1 MNRSRPIELV
11 IAAIAL
17 LAIGVAVAAWDA
29 AYVVAPL
36 VQRIAGAQASRTP
49 APMHNLRTML
59 TGVFAIVLGAALMG
73 RRPWARRTVVATG
86 WMSALVIG
94 PLLLLAP
101 HLDAA
106 RFVLNLGALVPFMN
120 TPFLLTC
127 QILSRGSAGAG
138 ASVGAALAVG
148 VALPAAAALAFSTAR
163 VRHAFGDARMHVTTL
178 VRREL
183 GAFFLSPIA
192 YIVGAVFLFVN
203 GVYFCYFIFETREC
217 NLKGPFFW
225 MGWVLL
231 FMMPFLTM
239 RLVARER
246 RSGTIETLLTTPVTD
261 TEVIASK
268 FLGALAFFAVMLAP
282 TGVYYLVLRRYGAPD
297 AGPILTGYVGIFM
310 LGAYLIAFGLMIS
323 ALCANQII
331 AGAVSMMAGLA
342 IAVLSGLVD
351 PKSVLSV
358 AESAD
363 RIRRL
368 AYSCV
373 KYVGMIEHLDPFLK
387 GVFDQR
393 DFFFYLAFTF
403 LWLFLAVRA
412 LESRKWRY

>member
-1 MNRSRPIELV
+1 MNRPHPIELA

-17 LAIGVAVAAWDA
+17 LAIGVAVTAWDA
-29 AYVVAPL
+29 TYVVAPL
-36 VQRIAGAQASRTP
+36 VQRLVGTESARTP
-49 APMHNLRTML
+49 TPMHNLRTML
-59 TGVFAIVLGAALMG
+59 TGVFAIVLAASLLR

-86 WMSALVIG
+86 WMSALVIA
-94 PLLLLAP
+94 PLLTLAP
-101 HLDAA
+101 HLDAT
-106 RFVLNLGALVPFMN
+106 RFTLNLGALIPFMN
-120 TPFLLTC
+120 APFLLVC
-127 QILSRGSAGAG
+127 QLLSRTSADATP
-138 ASVGAALAVG
+138 AVALAAG
-148 VALPAAAALAFSTAR
+148 VALPAAAALTFSTAR
-163 VRHAFGDARMHVTTL
+163 IRRAFDDAGMHVATL

-192 YIVGAVFLFVN
+192 YIVGAVFLFIS
-203 GVYFCYFIFETREC
+203 GVYFSFFIFQAREC
-217 NLKGPFFW
+217 NLKGPLFW

-231 FMMPFLTM
+231 IMIPFLTM

-246 RSGTIETLLTTPVTD
+246 RSGTIEMLLTTPVTD

-268 FLGALAFFAVMLAP
+268 FLGALVFFGVMLAP
-282 TGVYYLVLRRYGAPD
+282 TGVYCLVLRRYGTPD
-297 AGPILTGYVGIFM
+297 LGPILTGYIGVFL

-323 ALCANQII
+323 ALCANQIT
-331 AGAVSMMAGLA
+331 AGAVSMVAGLA

-358 AESAD
+358 GESTD

-387 GVFDQR
+387 GVFDQK
-393 DFFFYLAFTF
+393 DFFFYIAFTF

>member
-1 MNRSRPIELV
+1 MDRFRPIELV
-11 IAAIAL
+11 IAGIAL
-17 LAIGVAVAAWDA
+17 IAIGAVITAWDA

-36 VQRIAGAQASRTP
+36 AQRIAGAQAARTP
-49 APMHNLRTML
+49 AAMHNLRTML
-59 TGVFAIVLGAALMG
+59 TGVFAIVLGASLFR
-73 RRPWARRTVVATG
+73 RRPWARRTVVALG

-94 PLLLLAP
+94 PLLLLSP
-101 HLDAA
+101 RLDAA
-106 RFVLNLGALVPFMN
+106 RFALNLGALVPFMN
-120 TPFLLTC
+120 APFLLAC
-127 QILSRGSAGAG
+127 QALSRASAGA
-138 ASVGAALAVG
+138 AVSVAAALAAG
-148 VALPAAAALAFSTAR
+148 VALPVVTALTFSTAR
-163 VRHAFGDARMHVTTL
+163 TRRAFGDSRMHVTTL

-192 YIVGAVFLFVN
+192 YIVGAVFLFIS
-203 GVYFCYFIFETREC
+203 GVYFSYFIFETREC

-231 FMMPFLTM
+231 FMIPFLTM

-246 RSGTIETLLTTPVTD
+246 RSGTIEMLLTTPVTD

-268 FLGALAFFAVMLAP
+268 FLGALAFFAMMLAP

-297 AGPILTGYVGIFM
+297 VGPILTGYVGIFM

-331 AGAVSMMAGLA
+331 AGAVSMVAGLA

-358 AESAD
+358 GESAD

-412 LESRKWRY
+412 LESRKWKY

>member
-1 MNRSRPIELV
+1 MNRSRPTELV
-11 IAAIAL
+11 IAALAL
-17 LAIGVAVAAWDA
+17 LVIGAAIAAWDA

-36 VQRIAGAQASRTP
+36 VQRIAGAQAARTP
-49 APMHNLRTML
+49 MPVHNLRTML
-59 TGVFAIVLGAALMG
+59 TGVFAVVLSAALLG
-73 RRPWARRTVVATG
+73 RRPWARRTVTATG

-94 PLLLLAP
+94 PLLVLSP

-106 RFVLNLGALVPFMN
+106 RFALNLGALVPFMN
-120 TPFLLTC
+120 APFLLAS
-127 QILSRGSAGAG
+127 QILSATSAGTA
-138 ASVGAALAVG
+138 ASVAAALALG
-148 VALPAAAALAFSTAR
+148 VALPVVIALTFSTAR
-163 VRHAFGDARMHVTTL
+163 MRCAFGDSRMHVTTL
-178 VRREL
+178 IRREL
-183 GAFFLSPIA
+183 GGFFLSPIA
-192 YIVGAVFLFVN
+192 YIVGAVFLFIS
-203 GVYFCYFIFETREC
+203 GVYFSYFIFETREC

-231 FMMPFLTM
+231 FMVPFLTM

-268 FLGALAFFAVMLAP
+268 FLGTLAFFAVMLAP
-282 TGVYYLVLRRYGAPD
+282 TGVYFLVLRRYGAPD
-297 AGPILTGYVGIFM
+297 VGPILTGYVGIFM
-310 LGAYLIAFGLMIS
+310 LGAYLIAFGLMMS

-331 AGAVSMMAGLA
+331 AGAVSMVAGLA

-358 AESAD
+358 GESAD

-373 KYVGMIEHLDPFLK
+373 KYIGMIEHLDPFLK